1 MRTTNCGELNVV
13 HRWISSVNRLRTY
26 RLGLGRLLSP
36 PVDQAA
42 VDEYAVGRPVLGQ
55 RERLVA
61 VRRLPLHPLEDGL
74 RLGPRAHAQDVGAGD
89 VQKCLEVVATVNLL
103 GGYR

>member
-1 MRTTNCGELNVV
+1 M
-13 HRWISSVNRLRTY
+13 
-26 RLGLGRLLSP
+26 
-36 PVDQAA
+36 DQAA

-74 RLGPRAHAQDVGAGD
+74 RLGAGADAQHVGAGD
-89 VQKCLEVVATVNLL
+89 VQERLEVVTPVNLCGGDRDVGENPYVPTVNDFEAWHPSLL
-103 GGYR
+103 TERRRVA